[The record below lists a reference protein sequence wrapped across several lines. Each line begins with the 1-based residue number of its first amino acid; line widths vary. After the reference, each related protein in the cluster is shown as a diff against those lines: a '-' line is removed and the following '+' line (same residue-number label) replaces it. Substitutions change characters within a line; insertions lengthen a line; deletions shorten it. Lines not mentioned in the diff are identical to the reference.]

1 MIEEKEVKVQPK
13 EKAEISI
20 DQSKDMIARLK
31 DWRRELSKEHNVP
44 AYVIMHDR
52 TLVYIAQK
60 RPQESAELEEIY
72 GLGPTKI
79 TKYGEEILKIVND

>member
-1 MIEEKEVKVQPK
+1 MEEKEVEVQPK
-13 EKAEISI
+13 KKTEIII
-20 DQSKDMIARLK
+20 DQSKDMITRLK

-52 TLVYIAQK
+52 TLVDIAQK
-60 RPQESAELEEIY
+60 IPQKPAELEEIY

-79 TKYGEEILKIVND
+79 TKYGEEILKIVNV